1 MVSQESPGL
10 WLFSLVVVKIMW
22 VFLSKGWMD

>member
-1 MVSQESPGL
+1 MVSQEKPGL
-10 WLFSLVVVKIMW
+10 WLLSLVVVKIMW